1 MSGRAAVAGCW
12 WRIERDQDDGIGVA
26 GAEWRQGEIGWDGGG
41 VAWRGDVGDRTGRMQ
56 GAINSEIALARSLLD
71 ANIGPL

>member
-1 MSGRAAVAGCW
+1 MGWSGGW
-12 WRIERDQDDGIGVA
+12 
-26 GAEWRQGEIGWDGGG
+26 QGEIGWDGGWVSWG
-41 VAWRGDVGDRTGRMQ
+41 DVWRGGRVGRTQ